1 MMRTHYDSI
10 YLSPHL
16 DDAAL
21 SCGGQIFEQTA
32 VGQSVLVVTITA
44 GDPPP
49 RPLSAFA
56 QSLHTRWELAA
67 DVVAA
72 RRAEDALACQLLGA
86 DFAHW
91 TIPDCV
97 YRTMADAAQPL
108 YPTWPDVIG
117 AIHPA
122 ETALIDQL
130 AAQMAH
136 FPAESQVY
144 APLAVGNHVDH
155 QVTRAAAERCFG
167 PRLIYYEDYPYVLNE
182 AAFTAV
188 IPPGASQWQ
197 AQIIPLSGAAVAAK
211 IRAISAFASQFSTFF
226 TDEADLVQ
234 KIEQFTASVG
244 GERVWRQTAV
254 APTEGQN
261 EAAATPPLY

>member
-21 SCGGQIFEQTA
+21 SCGGQIVEQTA
-32 VGQSVLVVTITA
+32 VGQSVLIVTLMA

-67 DVVAA
+67 DVAAA
-72 RRAEDALACQLLGA
+72 RRAEDVRACQILGA
-86 DFAHW
+86 DFVHW
-91 TIPDCV
+91 AVPDCV
-97 YRTMADAAQPL
+97 YRTRADDERPL
-108 YPTWPDVIG
+108 YPTWPDAIG
-117 AIHPA
+117 PIHPA
-122 ETALIDQL
+122 EDALIAEL
-130 AAQMAH
+130 ARQMGEL
-136 FPAESQVY
+136 PGGSQIY

-155 QVTRAAAERCFG
+155 QITRAAAARCFG
-167 PRLIYYEDYPYVLNE
+167 QRLIFYEDYPYVLNE

-188 IPPGASQWQ
+188 IPPRSPDWC
-197 AQIIPLSGAAVAAK
+197 AQVIPLSATAVSAK
-211 IRAISAFASQFSTFF
+211 IKAITAFTSQLSTFF
-226 TDEADLVQ
+226 TDEADLAQ
-234 KIEQFTASVG
+234 KIHDFTASVG

-254 APTEGQN
+254 
-261 EAAATPPLY
+261 